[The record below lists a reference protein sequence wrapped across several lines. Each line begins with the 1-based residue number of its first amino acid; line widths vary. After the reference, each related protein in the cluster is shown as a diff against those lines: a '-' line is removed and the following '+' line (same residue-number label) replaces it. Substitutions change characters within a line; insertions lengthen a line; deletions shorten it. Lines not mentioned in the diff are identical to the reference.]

1 MKKILLILLI
11 RKRSINEQ
19 ARFITS
25 PERGILKVFKNPG
38 IPTKIYPSL
47 ELVRL
52 EKMFFDN
59 KTKNKNLLEYGIAMA
74 LIPNTF

>member
-25 PERGILKVFKNPG
+25 PERGILKVFKNQEFQQKY
-38 IPTKIYPSL
+38 IHH
-47 ELVRL
+47 
-52 EKMFFDN
+52 
-59 KTKNKNLLEYGIAMA
+59 
-74 LIPNTF
+74 